1 MATRIDKTISKFSG
15 VKNYME
21 QLALVTGNINSLDE
35 TFYTDKINCVK
46 KTFELIIYEFNKLN
60 IS

>member
-21 QLALVTGNINSLDE
+21 QLAMVTGNINSLDE
-35 TFYTDKINCVK
+35 TFYTDKINCVR
-46 KTFELIIYEFNKLN
+46 KTFELI
-60 IS
+60 